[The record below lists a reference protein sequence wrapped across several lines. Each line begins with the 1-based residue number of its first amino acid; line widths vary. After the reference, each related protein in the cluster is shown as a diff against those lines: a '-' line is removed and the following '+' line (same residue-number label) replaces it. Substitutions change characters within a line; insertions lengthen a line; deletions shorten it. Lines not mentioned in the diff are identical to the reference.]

1 MYNINNYNNI
11 NENVFFTC
19 SIKNSKKDYYYKILI
34 LNEEKSLGNFTSL
47 ETEELLSKEENSTL
61 EFKNQLKG
69 IEYRFSE
76 RQLYIIEIQKRKA
89 NSSNIDST
97 KRMTVMASLVSSPN
111 SIYERKLNQ
120 MEENSE
126 IYSIKLNINSADNL
140 YISEFNYAQSITDFF
155 QNNGKLKLN
164 FLFDFSHKNV
174 DNNYLKSINIFYN
187 FLVGVYNLCH
197 FYTNN
202 DELNMYGA
210 GVEFNYAE
218 SVFKL
223 KIDESDE
230 KSNHFEKLN
239 KSFLDVLNK
248 KFEKKELYISS
259 FIEKCMNN
267 IEYNNI
273 FNVLFIFLRYI
284 PHDIKD
290 MINKIRKYKNNN
302 LLFSIIIVGV
312 GDKISDEE
320 FLNSQISE
328 FSNTKFI
335 QIKDLS
341 KNNLKEEVLCSLNHL
356 GNNII
361 DLKRYINNIRKNSD
375 NNSINEENI
384 NELSEEEEKEKK
396 DEENSDDSGQD
407 TKEMPN
413 PYANYKYKGHNDKVQ
428 LQTSTNDIQNYNDNP
443 YKSKEKR
450 SSSSQN
456 INNKDIKSQIKFV
469 DSTTK
474 TDSNS
479 NNNEISLSN
488 YLNQNNS

>member
-187 FLVGVYNLCH
+187 FLVDIYNLCH

-230 KSNHFEKLN
+230 KSNHFEKIK
-239 KSFLDVLNK
+239 KSFEYVFNK

-341 KNNLKEEVLCSLNHL
+341 KNNLKEEVLRSLNHL

-375 NNSINEENI
+375 NNTINEESI
-384 NELSEEEEKEKK
+384 NELSEGEEKEKK
-396 DEENSDDSGQD
+396 DEENSDDSGQY

-413 PYANYKYKGHNDKVQ
+413 PYANYKYKGNNDKVQ
-428 LQTSTNDIQNYNDNP
+428 LQSSTNDIQNYNDNP

-474 TDSNS
+474 TDYNS
-479 NNNEISLSN
+479 NNNEISPSN

>member
-97 KRMTVMASLVSSPN
+97 KRMTVMASLVSSSN

-202 DELNMYGA
+202 DELNVYGA

-230 KSNHFEKLN
+230 KSNHFEKIK
-239 KSFLDVLNK
+239 KSFLDVFNK

-290 MINKIRKYKNNN
+290 MINKIRKYNNNN

-341 KNNLKEEVLCSLNHL
+341 NNNLKEEVLCSLNHL

-384 NELSEEEEKEKK
+384 NELSEGEEKEKK

-428 LQTSTNDIQNYNDNP
+428 LQSSTNDIQNYNDNP

-450 SSSSQN
+450 SSYSQN

-474 TDSNS
+474 TDANS

>member
-34 LNEEKSLGNFTSL
+34 LNEEKSLGDFTSL

-187 FLVGVYNLCH
+187 FFVDIYNLCH

-230 KSNHFEKLN
+230 KSNHFEKIN
-239 KSFLDVLNK
+239 KSILDVFNK

-341 KNNLKEEVLCSLNHL
+341 KNNLKEEVLRSLNHL

-375 NNSINEENI
+375 NNTINEESI
-384 NELSEEEEKEKK
+384 NELSEGEEKEKK
-396 DEENSDDSGQD
+396 DEENSDDSGQY

-413 PYANYKYKGHNDKVQ
+413 PYANYKYKGNNDKVQ
-428 LQTSTNDIQNYNDNP
+428 LQTFTNDIQNYNDNP

-479 NNNEISLSN
+479 NNNEISPSN

>member
-187 FLVGVYNLCH
+187 FFVDIYNLCH

-230 KSNHFEKLN
+230 KSNHFEKIK
-239 KSFLDVLNK
+239 KSFEYVLNK

-267 IEYNNI
+267 IKYNNI

-375 NNSINEENI
+375 NNTINEESI
-384 NELSEEEEKEKK
+384 NELSEGEEKEKK
-396 DEENSDDSGQD
+396 DEENSDDSGQY

-413 PYANYKYKGHNDKVQ
+413 PYANYKYKGNNDKVQ
-428 LQTSTNDIQNYNDNP
+428 LQSSTNDIQNYNDNP

-479 NNNEISLSN
+479 NNNEISPSN
-488 YLNQNNS
+488 YQNNS

>member
-1 MYNINNYNNI
+1 
-11 NENVFFTC
+11 
-19 SIKNSKKDYYYKILI
+19 
-34 LNEEKSLGNFTSL
+34 
-47 ETEELLSKEENSTL
+47 
-61 EFKNQLKG
+61 
-69 IEYRFSE
+69 
-76 RQLYIIEIQKRKA
+76 
-89 NSSNIDST
+89 
-97 KRMTVMASLVSSPN
+97 
-111 SIYERKLNQ
+111 
-120 MEENSE
+120 
-126 IYSIKLNINSADNL
+126 
-140 YISEFNYAQSITDFF
+140 
-155 QNNGKLKLN
+155 
-164 FLFDFSHKNV
+164 
-174 DNNYLKSINIFYN
+174 
-187 FLVGVYNLCH
+187 
-197 FYTNN
+197 
-202 DELNMYGA
+202 
-210 GVEFNYAE
+210 
-218 SVFKL
+218 
-223 KIDESDE
+223 
-230 KSNHFEKLN
+230 
-239 KSFLDVLNK
+239 
-248 KFEKKELYISS
+248 
-259 FIEKCMNN
+259 MNN
-267 IEYNNI
+267 IKYNNI

-290 MINKIRKYKNNN
+290 MINKIRKYKNNI
-302 LLFSIIIVGV
+302 LFSIIIVGV

-384 NELSEEEEKEKK
+384 NELSEGEEKEKK

-413 PYANYKYKGHNDKVQ
+413 PYANYKYKG
-428 LQTSTNDIQNYNDNP
+428 IQNYNDNP

-479 NNNEISLSN
+479 NNNEISPSN

>member
-187 FLVGVYNLCH
+187 FFVDIYNLCH

-230 KSNHFEKLN
+230 KSNHFEKIK
-239 KSFLDVLNK
+239 KSFEYVLNK

-375 NNSINEENI
+375 NNTINEESI
-384 NELSEEEEKEKK
+384 NELSEGEEKEKK
-396 DEENSDDSGQD
+396 DEENSDDSGQY

-413 PYANYKYKGHNDKVQ
+413 PYANYKYKGNNDKVQ
-428 LQTSTNDIQNYNDNP
+428 LQSSTNDIQNYNDNP

-479 NNNEISLSN
+479 NNNEISPSS

>member
-174 DNNYLKSINIFYN
+174 DNNYLKTINIFYN
-187 FLVGVYNLCH
+187 FFVDIYNLCH

-230 KSNHFEKLN
+230 KSNHFEKIK
-239 KSFLDVLNK
+239 KSFEYVFNK

-375 NNSINEENI
+375 NNTINEESI
-384 NELSEEEEKEKK
+384 NELSEGEEKEKK
-396 DEENSDDSGQD
+396 DEENSDDSGQY

-413 PYANYKYKGHNDKVQ
+413 PYANYKYKGNNDKVQ
-428 LQTSTNDIQNYNDNP
+428 LQSSTNDIQNYNDNP

-474 TDSNS
+474 TDYNS

>member
-174 DNNYLKSINIFYN
+174 DNNYLKTINIFYN
-187 FLVGVYNLCH
+187 FFVDIYNLCH

-230 KSNHFEKLN
+230 KSNHFEKIK
-239 KSFLDVLNK
+239 KSFEYVLNK

-267 IEYNNI
+267 IKYNNI

-375 NNSINEENI
+375 NNSINEESI
-384 NELSEEEEKEKK
+384 NELSEGEEKEKK

-413 PYANYKYKGHNDKVQ
+413 PYANYKYKGNNDKVQ
-428 LQTSTNDIQNYNDNP
+428 LQSSTNDIQNYNDNP

-450 SSSSQN
+450 SSSSQ
-456 INNKDIKSQIKFV
+456 KFV

-479 NNNEISLSN
+479 NNNEISPSN

>member
-1 MYNINNYNNI
+1 
-11 NENVFFTC
+11 
-19 SIKNSKKDYYYKILI
+19 
-34 LNEEKSLGNFTSL
+34 
-47 ETEELLSKEENSTL
+47 
-61 EFKNQLKG
+61 
-69 IEYRFSE
+69 
-76 RQLYIIEIQKRKA
+76 
-89 NSSNIDST
+89 
-97 KRMTVMASLVSSPN
+97 
-111 SIYERKLNQ
+111 
-120 MEENSE
+120 
-126 IYSIKLNINSADNL
+126 
-140 YISEFNYAQSITDFF
+140 
-155 QNNGKLKLN
+155 
-164 FLFDFSHKNV
+164 
-174 DNNYLKSINIFYN
+174 
-187 FLVGVYNLCH
+187 VGVYNLCH

-230 KSNHFEKLN
+230 KSNHFEKIK

-259 FIEKCMNN
+259 FIKKCMNN

-328 FSNTKFI
+328 FSNNKFI

-384 NELSEEEEKEKK
+384 NELSEGEEKEKK

-413 PYANYKYKGHNDKVQ
+413 PYANYKYKGNNDKVQ

-474 TDSNS
+474 TDYNS
-479 NNNEISLSN
+479 NNNEIFPSN

>member
-187 FLVGVYNLCH
+187 FFVDIYNLCH

-230 KSNHFEKLN
+230 KSNHFEKIK
-239 KSFLDVLNK
+239 KSFEYVLNK

-267 IEYNNI
+267 IKYNNI

-375 NNSINEENI
+375 NNTINEESI
-384 NELSEEEEKEKK
+384 NELSEGEEKEKK
-396 DEENSDDSGQD
+396 DEENSDDSGQY

-413 PYANYKYKGHNDKVQ
+413 PYANYKYKGNNDK
-428 LQTSTNDIQNYNDNP
+428 IFY
-443 YKSKEKR
+443 
-450 SSSSQN
+450 
-456 INNKDIKSQIKFV
+456 
-469 DSTTK
+469 
-474 TDSNS
+474 
-479 NNNEISLSN
+479 
-488 YLNQNNS
+488 

>member
-126 IYSIKLNINSADNL
+126 IY
-140 YISEFNYAQSITDFF
+140 FF

-174 DNNYLKSINIFYN
+174 DNNYLKTINIFYN
-187 FLVGVYNLCH
+187 FFVDIYNLCH

-230 KSNHFEKLN
+230 KSNHFEKIN
-239 KSFLDVLNK
+239 KSFEYVLNK

-267 IEYNNI
+267 IKYNNI

-384 NELSEEEEKEKK
+384 NELSEGEEKEKK

-413 PYANYKYKGHNDKVQ
+413 PYANYKYKGNNDKVQ
-428 LQTSTNDIQNYNDNP
+428 LQSSTNDIQNYNDNP

-479 NNNEISLSN
+479 NNNEISPSN
-488 YLNQNNS
+488 NLNQNNS